1 MEVRPWSRKKGP
13 GVGLRKSS
21 VEGHAQSFGSK
32 SDPTP
37 RPRTLLCSR
46 DLEFGVYGGT
56 IPTRMSI
63 PWILVPVAAVT
74 TTAKNIKPAP
84 APLRGNLRRRIN
96 PPIGKP
102 AVISTSPGTP
112 LGWKPPEHV
121 TFNVKVNIVDI
132 PSKET
137 LQSGKAGLWYTEA
150 DHDKTRK
157 QMSKKLHRSSFFE

>member
-1 MEVRPWSRKKGP
+1 MRK
-13 GVGLRKSS
+13 V
-21 VEGHAQSFGSK
+21 FGSK

-121 TFNVKVNIVDI
+121 TFNMKVNIVDI